1 MTLSIADRLSKDA
14 QSWRPIDSTEY
25 PDHPN
30 PLVGEV
36 VETETGD
43 GDYGEYPILTLLDD
57 DGNEWRW
64 SVFGGVAQGRIAK
77 LNPQVGDTLG
87 VKYLGE
93 KPAKNFPNRTY
104 HDWRIVIER
113 GSNPAP
119 VAAPATAS
127 DSPVESEKPTE
138 DFEDEEF

>member
-1 MTLSIADRLSKDA
+1 MSIADRLNSEA
-14 QSWRPIDSTEY
+14 RSWRPIDTAEY

-36 VETETGD
+36 VEVETGD
-43 GDYGEYPILTLLDD
+43 GDYGPFPILTLLDD

-64 SVFGGVAQGRIAK
+64 SVFGGVAQGRIQK

-93 KPAKNFPNRTY
+93 KPSKNHANRTY
-104 HDWRIVIER
+104 HDWRIVLER

-119 VAAPATAS
+119 VASTPAEIP
-127 DSPVESEKPTE
+127 PVEKTDEAWT
-138 DFEDEEF
+138 DEEF